1 MAYTPPNNFVA
12 GNVDAADVEE
22 NFGAARDYI
31 NSEIQHQDLE
41 VNTFDHT
48 DLQQGEFFG
57 VTDDFNFPVSGDMY
71 SDFFATKSSK
81 VFERRYQSATIK
93 PNKPRESTRFVSIFG
108 KEVFLE
114 QAGHVMITCS
124 FFSDG
129 GSIDPCQGLWF
140 PFETGNRTNANS
152 IRNTYFVAVDGVV
165 DNDTIAMNFNENG
178 GTPSPVSLVATT
190 IADPETLVPAQ
201 RRHVY
206 LQWMSDTTGSPL
218 DRGWH
223 KFQIVVNPR
232 NNKVYESH
240 FQLQVECFYDPGADS
255 NVGTR
260 NGMNQKYPAE
270 IF

>member
-31 NSEIQHQDLE
+31 NSEIQHVDLE
-41 VNTFDHT
+41 TNTFDHT
-48 DLQQGEFFG
+48 DIQQGEFFG

-81 VFERRYQSATIK
+81 IFERRYQSATVK
-93 PNKPRESTRFVSIFG
+93 SNNPRQTTRFMSIFG

-114 QAGHVMITCS
+114 QRGHVMITCS
-124 FFSDG
+124 FFSNG

-140 PFETGNRTNANS
+140 P
-152 IRNTYFVAVDGVV
+152 VV

-190 IADPETLVPAQ
+190 IADPESQDPAQ

-206 LQWMSDTTGSPL
+206 LQWMSDTSGSPL

-240 FQLQVECFYDPGADS
+240 FQLQVECFYEPGAES
-255 NVGTR
+255 NVAAR

>member
-31 NSEIQHQDLE
+31 NSEIQHVDLE

-48 DLQQGEFFG
+48 DVQQGEFFG

-81 VFERRYQSATIK
+81 VFERRWQTATVK
-93 PNKPRESTRFVSIFG
+93 PYNPRTSGRYMSIFG

-124 FFSDG
+124 FFTQG
-129 GSIDPCQGLWF
+129 GSIDPCKGLWF
-140 PFETGNRTNANS
+140 PFEMPTTNANG
-152 IRNTYFVAVDGVV
+152 IRNDFYVAIDGVV
-165 DNDTIAMNFNENG
+165 DNDTVAYNFNENG
-178 GTPSPVSLVATT
+178 GSWSPLSLVDST
-190 IADPETLVPAQ
+190 IADPETLDPAQ

-218 DRGWH
+218 ERGWH

-240 FQLQVECFYDPGADS
+240 FQLQVECFYEPGADS
-255 NVGTR
+255 NVAAR